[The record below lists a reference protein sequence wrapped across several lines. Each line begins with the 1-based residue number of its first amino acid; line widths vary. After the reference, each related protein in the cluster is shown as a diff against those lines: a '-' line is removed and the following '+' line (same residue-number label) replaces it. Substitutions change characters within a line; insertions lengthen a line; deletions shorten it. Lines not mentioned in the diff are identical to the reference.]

1 MTAANPAPVRIV
13 SFGYGHGDAPAAHL
27 TLDLRVHFKDP
38 HVRPEM
44 RELTAVHRKV
54 RRAVLGT
61 PGIKALLA
69 ATVRMVQAYDAGPSA
84 CETLV
89 SVGCVGGRHRSAVA
103 ADALARRL
111 RRRGHLVTVE
121 HRDLHLP
128 VIKR

>member
-1 MTAANPAPVRIV
+1 MTAANPAPVRVV

-27 TLDLRVHFKDP
+27 TLDLRHHFRDP

-61 PGIKALLA
+61 PGIRALLA
-69 ATVRMVQAYDAGPSA
+69 ATVRAVQAFDAGPSA
-84 CETLV
+84 TGTVV
-89 SVGCVGGRHRSAVA
+89 SVGGHGGRHRSAVA

-111 RRRGHLVTVE
+111 RRRGHHVTVE

-128 VIKR
+128 VIRR

>member
-27 TLDLRVHFKDP
+27 TLDLRHHFP
-38 HVRPEM
+38 QT

-61 PGIKALLA
+61 PGIKALLT

-103 ADALARRL
+103 ADSLARRL
-111 RRRGHLVTVE
+111 RRRGHAVTVE

>member
-27 TLDLRVHFKDP
+27 TLDLRHHFRDP

-61 PGIKALLA
+61 PGVKALLTA
-69 ATVRMVQAYDAGPSA
+69 AVRMVQAYDAGPSA
-84 CETLV
+84 QGTV
-89 SVGCVGGRHRSAVA
+89 VAVGCVGGRHRSAVA

-111 RRRGHLVTVE
+111 RRRGHRVIVE
-121 HRDLHLP
+121 HRDLHRP
-128 VIKR
+128 VIIR